1 MSRIPLFKVAMSP
14 RATVDVGEV
23 LSSGFIGQGP
33 RNEAF
38 EAALAKVLG
47 TPNVVTVSS
56 ATAGLHLALHMAT
69 TAAADG
75 TRFDLGTRAPSAE
88 AGKILTSPLTCTAT
102 NWPIVTQGLDF
113 GWVDTD
119 PGSLNISLDDLA
131 GRIGPRTRAIV
142 IVHWA
147 GYPVDLAALARMLD
161 RAEAAHGV
169 RPVVIEDCAHAWG
182 ATFDGL
188 RLGLHGNVAVYSFQ
202 AIKHLTSG
210 DGGAVVFP
218 TEEGAERA
226 RRLRWYGMERKTPG
240 LLRCRQDIPE
250 AGFKFHMN
258 DIASAIGLANL
269 DLAERNVKV
278 HRHNAGYFDRAL
290 RGIDGLRLLERAE
303 GHESAA
309 WIYSLRVERRDDFIE
324 WLASAD
330 IEASPVHMRNDV
342 HSCVSAHREP
352 LPGVDEADSTM
363 VSIPVGWWVN
373 DEGRE
378 RIVRVIRQ
386 GW

>member
-14 RATVDVGEV
+14 QATADVGEV

-38 EAALAKVLG
+38 EDALAKVLG

-75 TRFDLGTRAPSAE
+75 TRFDLATRAPSARMGE
-88 AGKILTSPLTCTAT
+88 ILTTPLTCTAT
-102 NWPIVTQGLDF
+102 NWPIVTQQLDF
-113 GWVDTD
+113 RWIDTD
-119 PGSLNISLDDLA
+119 PSSLNVSLQDLA
-131 GRIGPRTRAIV
+131 RRIGPRTRAIV
-142 IVHWA
+142 LVHWA
-147 GYPVDLAALARMLD
+147 GYPVDLQALSHLLD
-161 RAEAAHGV
+161 QAEADHGV
-169 RPVVIEDCAHAWG
+169 RPIVIEDCAHAWG
-182 ATFDGL
+182 TMFDGR

-202 AIKHLTSG
+202 AIKHLTCG

-218 TEEGAERA
+218 TAESAERA
-226 RRLRWYGMERKTPG
+226 RRLRWYGMDRNTPG
-240 LLRCRQDIPE
+240 LLRCRQDVPE

-269 DLAERNVKV
+269 DLAERNVKI
-278 HRHNAGYFDRAL
+278 HRDNAAYFDRAL
-290 RGIDGLRLLERAE
+290 RGIDGVHLLERAE

-309 WIYSLRVERRDDFIE
+309 WIYSLRVERRDDFIAR
-324 WLASAD
+324 LAAAD
-330 IEASPVHMRNDV
+330 VEASPVHTRNDV

-363 VSIPVGWWVN
+363 VSIPVGWWVD
-373 DEGRE
+373 DEARE
-378 RIVRVIRQ
+378 RVAQTIRQ